1 MELITNSNKPLGHRS
16 YGSIPH
22 LPGSRLGPGDYH
34 IHEGQ
39 AKIATEKVRD
49 KHDRVIIQEKL
60 DGSNVAVAKV
70 NGEVLAITRAGY
82 LANTSQYQQHL
93 LFDAWVKDNSERFDS
108 LLMEG
113 ERICGE
119 WLAQA
124 HGTRYNLPHEPFVA
138 FDIIKEKKRIIFAE
152 LKERVLPFD
161 FILPNIIGYEP
172 MNPESVMDKLGYGV
186 TMYHNR
192 HGAIDPIEG
201 AIWRVERKGTVDF
214 LAKFVHHN
222 KVDGKYLPE
231 YNGTGLPIFNI
242 CPKKHS

>member
-70 NGEVLAITRAGY
+70 NGEILAITRAGY

-93 LFDAWVKDNSERFDS
+93 LFDAWVKDNSERFDF
-108 LLMEG
+108 LLKDG

-124 HGTRYNLPHEPFVA
+124 HGTIYNLWHEPFVA
-138 FDIIKEKKRIIFAE
+138 FDIMVGNKRIGYDRFI
-152 LKERVLPFD
+152 ERVYEHC
-161 FILPNIIGYEP
+161 IVPNIVAQCAMPIMEA
-172 MNPESVMDKLGYGV
+172 MAQLGQGK
-186 TMYHNR
+186 
-192 HGAIDPIEG
+192 HGAVDPVEG
-201 AIWRVERKGTVDF
+201 IIYRVERKGVVDF
-214 LAKFVHHN
+214 LTKFVRSD
-222 KVDGKYLPE
+222 KEDGKYLPE
-231 YNGTGLPIFNI
+231 RNGTGQPIFNTLN
-242 CPKKHS
+242 K

>member
-1 MELITNSNKPLGHRS
+1 MELINNSTKPLGHRS

-70 NGEVLAITRAGY
+70 NGEILAITRAGY
-82 LANTSQYQQHL
+82 LANTSKYSQHL
-93 LFDAWVKDNSERFDS
+93 YFDKWVSLNAGRFNEVLS
-108 LLMEG
+108 EG

-124 HGTRYNLPHEPFVA
+124 HGTKYNLIHEPFVA
-138 FDIIKEKKRIIFAE
+138 FDIMSGNKRIGYDSFI
-152 LKERVLPFD
+152 ERIYNY
-161 FILPNIIGYEP
+161 FIIPNIISLTPLPVLEA
-172 MNPESVMDKLGYGV
+172 MAALGEGK
-186 TMYHNR
+186 
-192 HGAIDPIEG
+192 HGAIDKVEG
-201 AIWRVERKGTVDF
+201 IIYRVERKGVVDF
-214 LAKFVHHN
+214 LTKFVRSD
-222 KVDGKYLPE
+222 KEDGKYLPE
-231 YNGTGLPIFNI
+231 LNGTGLPIWNI
-242 CPKKHS
+242 DVSSISLGF